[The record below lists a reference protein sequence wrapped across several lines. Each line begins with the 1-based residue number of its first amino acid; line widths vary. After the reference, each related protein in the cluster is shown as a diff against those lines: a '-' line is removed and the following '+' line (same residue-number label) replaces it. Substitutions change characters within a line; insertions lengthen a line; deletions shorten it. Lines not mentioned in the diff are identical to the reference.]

1 MKTFS
6 PRNTTGREGLMDLP
20 EAWKTEGGSALTLR
34 RLKES
39 DAAKLIAFV
48 RGLSVAARY
57 FRFGSGDYDP
67 GLDETLRYCRLRHDE
82 GTHLIVLTSTERGEQ
97 IVGSA
102 RYVVQPDRSSCEF
115 VIVVADTWGHHGV
128 GHRLI
133 DALLGC
139 AKAQGLQKMHG
150 RILAS
155 NRDMLRFVGGVG
167 FAISD
172 SAEGDWMKIASLDL

>member
-1 MKTFS
+1 
-6 PRNTTGREGLMDLP
+6 MDLP
-20 EAWKTEGGSALTLR
+20 EAWKTEDGSALTLR
-34 RLKES
+34 RLEES
-39 DAAKLIAFV
+39 DAEKLIAFV

-102 RYVVQPDRSSCEF
+102 RYVIQPDRSSCEF